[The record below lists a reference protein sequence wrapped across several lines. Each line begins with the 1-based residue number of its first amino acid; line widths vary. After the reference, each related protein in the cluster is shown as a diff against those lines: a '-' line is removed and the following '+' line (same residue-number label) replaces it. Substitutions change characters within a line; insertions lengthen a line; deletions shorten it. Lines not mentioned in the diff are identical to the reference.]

1 MDEAE
6 LKQISHDLTKS
17 LDVTIDVDK
26 LQQSVLE
33 KTKLARLLVA
43 VDDGVG
49 QKYAGKQLTDLYID
63 GNNSI
68 FA

>member
-17 LDVTIDVDK
+17 LDVTIDADK
-26 LQQSVLE
+26 MQQSVIE
-33 KTKLARLLVA
+33 KTKLASLLVA

-49 QKYAGKQLTDLYID
+49 QKYAGKQITDLDID
-63 GNNSI
+63 GNNGI